1 MLCRK
6 LATSF
11 KLTGS
16 SVLCYKDI
24 CKCNMKLETCQSWHS
39 DMRRCNGTNE
49 KGRERARHDFH
60 MQQHLTFQD
69 CKSAN
74 ENKNEFIGHTTS
86 SLSRHLT
93 IHVSNFSV
101 IRKHLKMQI
110 QLPLPIRKIL
120 IDNTEIMKRFSYKKC
135 LKILETLIIK
145 KNRLSFNG
153 PFFEWGQVQKIRKRS
168 TKNEITTTKKT
179 PFTQQNI

>member
-1 MLCRK
+1 MQDSYIPKDMLCRK

-120 IDNTEIMKRFSYKKC
+120 IDNTEIMKRSSYKKC

-145 KNRLSFNG
+145 KKQTFLQWSLFRMG
-153 PFFEWGQVQKIRKRS
+153 PSSENKEKIHK
-168 TKNEITTTKKT
+168 E
-179 PFTQQNI
+179 